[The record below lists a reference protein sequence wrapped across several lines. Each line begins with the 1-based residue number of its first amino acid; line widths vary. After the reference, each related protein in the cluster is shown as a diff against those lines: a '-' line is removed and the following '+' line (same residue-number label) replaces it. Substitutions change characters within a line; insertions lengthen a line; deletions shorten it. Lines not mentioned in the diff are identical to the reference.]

1 MYWLS
6 AFRLFWCFSQSYD
19 LLFGLREEK
28 SLFVYGCFFILNHMI
43 FSLVSG
49 RRRGKLWRR
58 KSTQRRYFILFL
70 IFFSHIF
77 PLLTKS
83 YFLFPYSLLSPAS
96 LDCPS
101 PLSSFPPLSPNSF
114 PRCGFTH
121 EHANSCGPSSTG
133 LWPQRRNRKEK
144 LAQTTKHNKPRHIN
158 QTTIKAVASPKELLF
173 RDFISTGQ

>member
-1 MYWLS
+1 MFIIMKVMKNLYSLQMRIDNLYWIRHFFERSLYWLS

-58 KSTQRRYFILFL
+58 KSIQRRCFLLFL
-70 IFFSHIF
+70 IFFSHLF

-83 YFLFPYSLLSPAS
+83 YFLFPYSLLLPPS
-96 LDCPS
+96 LDCLPFLLLLLLLLRLI
-101 PLSSFPPLSPNSF
+101 LSQVRFYTRTCQQL
-114 PRCGFTH
+114 RAQLDGIVAT
-121 EHANSCGPSSTG
+121 
-133 LWPQRRNRKEK
+133 KEK
-144 LAQTTKHNKPRHIN
+144 
-158 QTTIKAVASPKELLF
+158 
-173 RDFISTGQ
+173 